1 MYLCHV
7 QHYKSSLLDMIF
19 FTPFF
24 IRFDNKYHLRLTQ
37 RMGKSGKGKEAH
49 TTLTVEN
56 FFDETGRLLY
66 GAVAKEVLRL
76 HSDVE
81 NKKN

>member
-1 MYLCHV
+1 
-7 QHYKSSLLDMIF
+7 
-19 FTPFF
+19 
-24 IRFDNKYHLRLTQ
+24 
-37 RMGKSGKGKEAH
+37 MGKSGKGKEAH
-49 TTLTVEN
+49 TTLTIEN

>member
-1 MYLCHV
+1 MYLM
-7 QHYKSSLLDMIF
+7 SF
-19 FTPFF
+19 FS
-24 IRFDNKYHLRLTQ
+24 RFDNKYHLRLNQ
-37 RMGKSGKGKEAH
+37 RMGKTGKGKEAH

-56 FFDETGRLLY
+56 FFDDTGRLLY
-66 GAVAKEVLRL
+66 GSVAKEVLRL